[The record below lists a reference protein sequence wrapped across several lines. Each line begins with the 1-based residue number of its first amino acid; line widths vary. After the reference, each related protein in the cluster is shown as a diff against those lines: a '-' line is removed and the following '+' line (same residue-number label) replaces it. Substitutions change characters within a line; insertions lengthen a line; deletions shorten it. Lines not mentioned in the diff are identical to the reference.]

1 MKIFYHIAGYAAG
14 ILALSLSVAS
24 CSREA
29 AVPDEMGELEIEGK
43 IYDYDLDS
51 SDDGVEGMVVVLSAF
66 GDDDG
71 YCYDIGRDTTDAS
84 GFFSMRTVSK
94 IEGRKFRLGVED
106 AVCSPTFTI
115 INEYRTRD
123 GEPVYHFDFYRINK
137 TSEALDIGI
146 GDYFYSGDFCIMEW
160 PENIEELLPEETLRV
175 RITVNPDQSR
185 TLSWEQD

>member
-1 MKIFYHIAGYAAG
+1 MKMEQEVTI
-14 ILALSLSVAS
+14 
-24 CSREA
+24 
-29 AVPDEMGELEIEGK
+29 
-43 IYDYDLDS
+43 
-51 SDDGVEGMVVVLSAF
+51 
-66 GDDDG
+66 
-71 YCYDIGRDTTDAS
+71 RDTADLGRAADEFLRKI
-84 GFFSMRTVSK
+84 GENRIIAFFAPMGAGKTTFTTALCS
-94 IEGRKFRLGVED
+94 RLGVED